1 MRSRSGS
8 GVRLEYYQRLVYKT
22 ILRYQVRKLKLDSVN
37 LLFICQPKL
46 KNLLQNPVTG
56 LLPASPTNE
65 HAWIRDNVYSI
76 LAVWALSMA
85 YKKYTDMDEDK
96 AKTYELEQ
104 RCVKLMRGLLMSMMQ
119 QKDKLE
125 KFKVSQN
132 PLDSLHA
139 KYSSSTGATVVTVSF
154 TL

>member
-1 MRSRSGS
+1 MF
-8 GVRLEYYQRLVYKT
+8 LIT
-22 ILRYQVRKLKLDSVN
+22 
-37 LLFICQPKL
+37 
-46 KNLLQNPVTG
+46 QNPVTG
-56 LLPASPTNE
+56 LLPASAIND

-104 RCVKLMRGLLMSMMQ
+104 RCVKLMRGLLFSMMQ

-125 KFKVSQN
+125 KFKISQN

-139 KYSSSTGATVVTVSF
+139 KYSSSTGAAVVTDDGWGHLQIDAVSLYLLILSQMTASGQLPTNSKTF
-154 TL
+154 TIK

>member
-1 MRSRSGS
+1 M
-8 GVRLEYYQRLVYKT
+8 
-22 ILRYQVRKLKLDSVN
+22 
-37 LLFICQPKL
+37 
-46 KNLLQNPVTG
+46 
-56 LLPASPTNE
+56 
-65 HAWIRDNVYSI
+65 YSI

-125 KFKVSQN
+125 KFKISQN

-139 KYSSSTGATVVTVSF
+139 KYSSSTGATVVTVITF
-154 TL
+154 FELPILFFFF

>member
-1 MRSRSGS
+1 
-8 GVRLEYYQRLVYKT
+8 V
-22 ILRYQVRKLKLDSVN
+22 
-37 LLFICQPKL
+37 F
-46 KNLLQNPVTG
+46 QNPVTG

-96 AKTYELEQ
+96 ARTYELEQ

-119 QKDKLE
+119 QKNKLE
-125 KFKVSQN
+125 SFKISQN

-139 KYSSSTGATVVTVSF
+139 KYSSSTGATVVTVSIDDTSYYLSLKMNGILIF
-154 TL
+154 MLFRILVGVIYKLMPSLCIY

>member
-1 MRSRSGS
+1 M
-8 GVRLEYYQRLVYKT
+8 
-22 ILRYQVRKLKLDSVN
+22 
-37 LLFICQPKL
+37 
-46 KNLLQNPVTG
+46 
-56 LLPASPTNE
+56 PASPVND

-104 RCVKLMRGLLMSMMQ
+104 RCVKLMRGLLFSMMQ

-125 KFKVSQN
+125 RFKISQN

-139 KYSSSTGATVVTVSF
+139 KYSSSTGGVVVTDDGWGHLQIDAISLYLLILSQM
-154 TL
+154 TASGKLLIA

>member
-1 MRSRSGS
+1 
-8 GVRLEYYQRLVYKT
+8 V
-22 ILRYQVRKLKLDSVN
+22 
-37 LLFICQPKL
+37 F
-46 KNLLQNPVTG
+46 QNPVTG

-96 AKTYELEQ
+96 ARTYELEQ

-119 QKDKLE
+119 QKNKLE
-125 KFKVSQN
+125 SFKISQN

-139 KYSSSTGATVVTVSF
+139 KYSSSTGATVVTVSIDDTSYYF
-154 TL
+154 SLKMNGILIFYVI

>member
-1 MRSRSGS
+1 M
-8 GVRLEYYQRLVYKT
+8 
-22 ILRYQVRKLKLDSVN
+22 
-37 LLFICQPKL
+37 
-46 KNLLQNPVTG
+46 
-56 LLPASPTNE
+56 LPASPTNE

>member
-1 MRSRSGS
+1 MYLCLFNY
-8 GVRLEYYQRLVYKT
+8 VVLLVK
-22 ILRYQVRKLKLDSVN
+22 
-37 LLFICQPKL
+37 
-46 KNLLQNPVTG
+46 NPVTG

-104 RCVKLMRGLLMSMMQ
+104 RCVKLMRGLLVCMMQ
-119 QKDKLE
+119 QKEKLE
-125 KFKVSQN
+125 KFKISQS

-139 KYSSSTGATVVTVSF
+139 KYSSSTGASVVTVRYSLILTYINF
-154 TL
+154 SCKKFKINYLGFRLGPPSN

>member
-1 MRSRSGS
+1 
-8 GVRLEYYQRLVYKT
+8 
-22 ILRYQVRKLKLDSVN
+22 
-37 LLFICQPKL
+37 
-46 KNLLQNPVTG
+46 
-56 LLPASPTNE
+56 
-65 HAWIRDNVYSI
+65 
-76 LAVWALSMA
+76 MA

-125 KFKVSQN
+125 RFKISQN

-139 KYSSSTGATVVTVSF
+139 KYSSSTGATVVTVRLLYF
-154 TL
+154 HCHLTIYIYYLNTNL